1 MAAVSETALV
11 AIVDDDP
18 RIQDLLSAELADLNQ
33 KHCTYSTAEELL
45 AELDDRQ
52 PQLIF
57 LDVLMPG
64 MGGMACLQELRKRGY
79 TGSIVMFTALNDAHL
94 QAQAKEA
101 GASGWILKANLFDN
115 VENLVNSYLAA
126 N

>member
-1 MAAVSETALV
+1 MSETALV

-18 RIQDLLSAELADLNQ
+18 RIQDLLGAELADLNQ
-33 KHCTYSTAEELL
+33 KHCIYSTAEELL

-115 VENLVNSYLAA
+115 VEDLVNSYLAA
-126 N
+126 T

>member
-18 RIQDLLSAELADLNQ
+18 RIQDLLGAELADLNQ

-101 GASGWILKANLFDN
+101 GASDWILKANLFDN
-115 VENLVNSYLAA
+115 VENLVSSYLAA
-126 N
+126 K

>member
-1 MAAVSETALV
+1 VAAVSDTALV

-18 RIQDLLSAELADLNQ
+18 RIQDLLGAELADLNQ

-115 VENLVNSYLAA
+115 IENLVNSYLAA
-126 N
+126 T

>member
-1 MAAVSETALV
+1 MAAVSDTALV

-18 RIQDLLSAELADLNQ
+18 RIQDLLGAELADLNQ

-115 VENLVNSYLAA
+115 IENLVNSYLAA
-126 N
+126 T

>member
-1 MAAVSETALV
+1 MSSALV

-18 RIQDLLSAELADLNQ
+18 RIQDLLGAELADLNQ

-115 VENLVNSYLAA
+115 VEDLVNSYLAA
-126 N
+126 T

>member
-1 MAAVSETALV
+1 MAAVSGSALV

-18 RIQDLLSAELADLNQ
+18 RIQDLLGAELADLNQ

-101 GASGWILKANLFDN
+101 GASDWILKANLFDN
-115 VENLVNSYLAA
+115 VENLVSSYLAA
-126 N
+126 K

>member
-1 MAAVSETALV
+1 MAAVSDTALV

-18 RIQDLLSAELADLNQ
+18 RIQDLLGAELADLNQ

-101 GASGWILKANLFDN
+101 GASDWILNANLFAN
-115 VENLVNSYLAA
+115 VENFVSSYLAA
-126 N
+126 K

>member
-1 MAAVSETALV
+1 MAAVSDTILV

-18 RIQDLLSAELADLNQ
+18 RIQDLLGAELSDLNQ

-45 AELDDRQ
+45 AELDERQ

-79 TGSIVMFTALNDAHL
+79 TGSIVMFIALNDAHL

>member
-1 MAAVSETALV
+1 MAAVSGTTLV

-18 RIQDLLSAELADLNQ
+18 RIQDLLGAELTDLNQ

-101 GASGWILKANLFDN
+101 GASDWILKANLFDN
-115 VENLVNSYLAA
+115 VENLVSSYLAA
-126 N
+126 K

>member
-18 RIQDLLSAELADLNQ
+18 RIQDLLGAELADLNQ

-115 VENLVNSYLAA
+115 VEDLVNSYLAA
-126 N
+126 T

>member
-18 RIQDLLSAELADLNQ
+18 RIQDLLGAELADLNQ

-126 N
+126 T

>member
-1 MAAVSETALV
+1 MAAVSGTTLV

-18 RIQDLLSAELADLNQ
+18 RIQDLLGAELTDLNQ

-52 PQLIF
+52 PQLIC

-101 GASGWILKANLFDN
+101 GASDWILKANLFDN
-115 VENLVNSYLAA
+115 VENLVSSYLAA
-126 N
+126 K

>member
-1 MAAVSETALV
+1 MAAVSDTTLV

-18 RIQDLLSAELADLNQ
+18 RIQDLLGAELADLNQ

-79 TGSIVMFTALNDAHL
+79 TGSIVMFTALNDAQL
-94 QAQAKEA
+94 QAQAKED

-115 VENLVNSYLAA
+115 VEDLVNSYLAA
-126 N
+126 T

>member
-1 MAAVSETALV
+1 MAAVSDATLV

-18 RIQDLLSAELADLNQ
+18 RIQDLLGAELADLNQ

-101 GASGWILKANLFDN
+101 GPPTGF
-115 VENLVNSYLAA
+115 
-126 N
+126 